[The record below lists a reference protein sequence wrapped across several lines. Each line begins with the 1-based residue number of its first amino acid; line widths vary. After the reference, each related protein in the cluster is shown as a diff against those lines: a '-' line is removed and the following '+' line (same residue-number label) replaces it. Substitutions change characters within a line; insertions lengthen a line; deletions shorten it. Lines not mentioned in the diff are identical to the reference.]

1 MSKYTILL
9 VDDEPSI
16 LTSLYRVFRKEEYE
30 VLISDDPLEAL
41 DILKERNV
49 HLIMSDYRMPTLDGI
64 TFLRNAMKLQPD
76 AVRIV
81 LSGYAESSVIIAAIN
96 DGGIYKFI
104 TKPWEDDLLKVEVR
118 HALERY
124 ELGSTNRRLLEDIKR
139 QNEELKNINQLLSE
153 KINEIQESILCTIEM
168 LSYILKTKN
177 HKLPTNIEE
186 IDRVSLKVA
195 HKLGLTAEETKAL
208 CIAAKLNDLGNIGID
223 SGILNK
229 PEKLTPEERKE
240 VEQHPVIGETIL
252 SFLKGFE
259 SVSRVIRHHHE
270 NYDGSGYPDGLKG
283 EDIPVIAR
291 IIHLL
296 DVYDALIS
304 HRPYRPAMEYLDV
317 KRILLESKGK
327 KFDPE
332 ILDIFIDVLEGREE
346 ESGPDI
352 IEIAV
357 NELKEG
363 MVLAS
368 DIKTEKGLLLIASGE
383 VIQPS
388 HISKIR
394 NFQRTDPVV
403 TRISI
408 ARGENHEQEVRG

>member
-1 MSKYTILL
+1 MYTILL
-9 VDDEPSI
+9 VDDETSI
-16 LTSLYRVFRKEEYE
+16 LTSLYRVFRKEGYE
-30 VLISDDPLEAL
+30 VLISEDPVEAL
-41 DILKERNV
+41 NILNERKV
-49 HLIMSDYRMPTLDGI
+49 HLIISDYRMPTLDGI
-64 TFLRNAMKLQPD
+64 TFLRNAMNLQPD
-76 AVRIV
+76 AIRIV

-139 QNEELKNINQLLSE
+139 QNEELKSINQLLSE

-186 IDRVSLKVA
+186 IDRISLKVS
-195 HKLGLTAEETKAL
+195 HRLGLSKEETKTL

-229 PEKLTPEERKE
+229 PEKLTLEERKE

-259 SVSRVIRHHHE
+259 TVSRVIRHHHE
-270 NYDGSGYPDGLKG
+270 NYDGSGYPDGLYRD
-283 EDIPVIAR
+283 DIPVIAR

-317 KRILLESKGK
+317 KKILLAGKGK
-327 KFDPE
+327 KYDPE
-332 ILDIFIDVLEGREE
+332 ILDIFIEVLEGREE
-346 ESGPDI
+346 ESGSDI
-352 IEIAV
+352 IAIAV

-368 DIKTEKGLLLIASGE
+368 DIKTERGLLLIPRGE
-383 VIQPS
+383 VIQRS
-388 HISKIR
+388 HISKIE
-394 NFQRTDPVV
+394 NFQKTDSVA
-403 TRISI
+403 TKISI
-408 ARGENHEQEVRG
+408 VRGENHRQEVRG

>member
-1 MSKYTILL
+1 MSRYTILL

-30 VLISDDPLEAL
+30 ILISNDPLEAL
-41 DILKERNV
+41 DMLKERNV
-49 HLIMSDYRMPTLDGI
+49 HLIMSDYRMPALDGI

-76 AVRIV
+76 AIRIV

-104 TKPWEDDLLKVEVR
+104 TKPWEDDLLKVEVK

-124 ELGSTNRRLLEDIKR
+124 ELGSTNRRLLEDIKK
-139 QNEELKNINQLLSE
+139 QNEDLKNINQLLSE
-153 KINEIQESILCTIEM
+153 KVNEIQESILCTIEM

-177 HKLPTNIEE
+177 HKLPTNIET
-186 IDRVSLKVA
+186 IDRISLKVA
-195 HKLGLTAEETKAL
+195 HRLDLTEEDTKAL

-240 VEQHPVIGETIL
+240 VEQHPVIGEAIL

-259 SVSRVIRHHHE
+259 LVSRVIRHHHE

-283 EDIPVIAR
+283 EDIPIIAR

-296 DVYDALIS
+296 DVYDSLIS
-304 HRPYRPAMEYLDV
+304 HRPYRSAMEYRDV
-317 KRILLESKGK
+317 KAILLEGKGK
-327 KFDPE
+327 KFDPA
-332 ILDIFIDVLEGREE
+332 IVDIFIEVLEGRG
-346 ESGPDI
+346 ESTGSDI

-357 NELKEG
+357 TELKEG
-363 MVLAS
+363 MILAA
-368 DIKTEKGLLLIASGE
+368 DIRTEKGLLLIPRGE
-383 VIQPS
+383 VIKRS
-388 HISKIR
+388 HISKII
-394 NFQRTDPVV
+394 NFKKTDPVV
-403 TRISI
+403 TKISI
-408 ARGENHEQEVRG
+408 KREQIISRK

>member
-1 MSKYTILL
+1 MYTILL
-9 VDDEPSI
+9 VDDETSI
-16 LTSLYRVFRKEEYE
+16 LTSLYRVFRKEGYE
-30 VLISDDPLEAL
+30 VLISEDPVEAL
-41 DILKERNV
+41 NILNERKV
-49 HLIMSDYRMPTLDGI
+49 HLIISDYRMPTLDGI
-64 TFLRNAMKLQPD
+64 TFLRNAMNLQPD
-76 AVRIV
+76 AIRIV

-139 QNEELKNINQLLSE
+139 QNEELKSINQLLSE

-186 IDRVSLKVA
+186 IDRISLKVS
-195 HKLGLTAEETKAL
+195 HRLGLSKEETKTL

-229 PEKLTPEERKE
+229 PEKLTLEERKE

-259 SVSRVIRHHHE
+259 TVSRVIRHHHE
-270 NYDGSGYPDGLKG
+270 NYDGSGYPDGLYRD
-283 EDIPVIAR
+283 DIPVIAR

-317 KRILLESKGK
+317 KKILLAGKGK
-327 KFDPE
+327 KYDPE
-332 ILDIFIDVLEGREE
+332 ILDIFIEVLEGREE
-346 ESGPDI
+346 ESGSDI

-368 DIKTEKGLLLIASGE
+368 DIKTERGLLLIPRGE
-383 VIQPS
+383 VIQRS
-388 HISKIR
+388 HISKIE
-394 NFQRTDPVV
+394 NFQKTDSVA
-403 TRISI
+403 TKISI
-408 ARGENHEQEVRG
+408 VRGENHRQEVRG

>member
-1 MSKYTILL
+1 MGKYTILL

-41 DILKERNV
+41 DILKERTV
-49 HLIMSDYRMPTLDGI
+49 HLIMSDYRMPALDGI
-64 TFLRNAMKLQPD
+64 TFLRSAMKLQPD
-76 AVRIV
+76 AIRIV

-104 TKPWEDDLLKVEVR
+104 TKPWEDDLLRVEVR

-124 ELGSTNRRLLEDIKR
+124 ELGSTNRRLLEDIR
-139 QNEELKNINQLLSE
+139 GRNEELMNINHLLSE
-153 KINEIQESILCTIEM
+153 KIHEIQESILSTIEM

-186 IDRVSLKVA
+186 IDRISLNMAKR
-195 HKLGLTAEETKAL
+195 LGLTDEETKAL

-259 SVSRVIRHHHE
+259 SVSRIVRHHHE
-270 NYDGSGYPDGLKG
+270 NYDGSGYPDGLME
-283 EDIPVIAR
+283 EDIPVISR

-304 HRPYRPAMEYLDV
+304 HRPYRAAMEYRDV
-317 KRILLESKGK
+317 KRILMEGRGK
-327 KFDPE
+327 KYDPK
-332 ILDIFIDVLEGREE
+332 ILDIFIEVLEGRG
-346 ESGPDI
+346 ESSGSVI
-352 IEIAV
+352 IEIEV
-357 NELKEG
+357 TELKEG

-368 DIKTEKGLLLIASGE
+368 DVKTEKGLLLISRGE
-383 VIQPS
+383 VIHRP
-388 HISKIR
+388 HISRIK

-403 TRISI
+403 SRISI
-408 ARGENHEQEVRG
+408 IQDADYKRNVRA

>member
-49 HLIMSDYRMPTLDGI
+49 HLIMSDYRMPALDGI
-64 TFLRNAMKLQPD
+64 TFLRSAMKLQPD
-76 AVRIV
+76 AIRIV

-104 TKPWEDDLLKVEVR
+104 TKPWEDDLLRVEVR

-124 ELGSTNRRLLEDIKR
+124 ELGSTNRRLLEDIGG
-139 QNEELKNINQLLSE
+139 QNEELRNINQLLSE
-153 KINEIQESILCTIEM
+153 KINEMQESILSTIEM

-186 IDRVSLKVA
+186 IDRISLNVA
-195 HKLGLTAEETKAL
+195 NRLGLTEEETKTL

-229 PEKLTPEERKE
+229 PERLTPEERKE

-252 SFLKGFE
+252 SFLKGFDA
-259 SVSRVIRHHHE
+259 VSRIVRYHHE

-296 DVYDALIS
+296 DVYDSLIS
-304 HRPYRPAMEYLDV
+304 HRPYRPAMEYQDV
-317 KRILLESKGK
+317 KRILMEGRGK

-332 ILDIFIDVLEGREE
+332 ILDILIEVLEGREV
-346 ESGPDI
+346 SAGSDI
-352 IEIAV
+352 LEIEV
-357 NELKEG
+357 TELKEG

-368 DIKTEKGLLLIASGE
+368 DIKTEKGLLLISSGE
-383 VIQPS
+383 VIQRS
-388 HISKIR
+388 HISKIK
-394 NFQRTDPVV
+394 NFQKTDPVV
-403 TRISI
+403 TKI
-408 ARGENHEQEVRG
+408 AITGGVNHKQEVRG

>member
-41 DILKERNV
+41 DMLKERNV

-76 AVRIV
+76 AIRIV

-139 QNEELKNINQLLSE
+139 QNEELKSINQLLSE

-186 IDRVSLKVA
+186 IDRISLKVA
-195 HKLGLTAEETKAL
+195 HKLVLTEEEAKAL

-259 SVSRVIRHHHE
+259 TVSRVIRHHHE

-332 ILDIFIDVLEGREE
+332 ILDIFIEVLEGKEE
-346 ESGPDI
+346 GAGSDI

-357 NELKEG
+357 TELKEG

-368 DIKTEKGLLLIASGE
+368 DIKTEKGLLLISSGE
-383 VIQPS
+383 VIQRS
-388 HISKIR
+388 HISKLK
-394 NFQRTDPVV
+394 NFQKTDPVV

-408 ARGENHEQEVRG
+408 AQDVNHKQEVRG

>member
-41 DILKERNV
+41 DMLKERNV

-76 AVRIV
+76 AIRIV

-139 QNEELKNINQLLSE
+139 QNEELKSINQLLSE

-332 ILDIFIDVLEGREE
+332 ILDIFIEVLEGKEE
-346 ESGPDI
+346 GAGSDI

-357 NELKEG
+357 TELKEG

-368 DIKTEKGLLLIASGE
+368 DIKTEKGLLLISSGE
-383 VIQPS
+383 VIQRS
-388 HISKIR
+388 HISKLK
-394 NFQRTDPVV
+394 NFQKTDPVV

-408 ARGENHEQEVRG
+408 AQDVNHKQEVRG